1 MYNLFILYLL
11 VAFLAELYIEGEK
24 TYSIEENKKVVTV
37 IVDRAKYEMTEEAA
51 ELFEAIHDK
60 CELEVCKKYPHDV
73 LIGGI

>member
-1 MYNLFILYLL
+1 MYNLFILDLL

-60 CELEVCKKYPHDV
+60 CKLEVCKKYPHDV